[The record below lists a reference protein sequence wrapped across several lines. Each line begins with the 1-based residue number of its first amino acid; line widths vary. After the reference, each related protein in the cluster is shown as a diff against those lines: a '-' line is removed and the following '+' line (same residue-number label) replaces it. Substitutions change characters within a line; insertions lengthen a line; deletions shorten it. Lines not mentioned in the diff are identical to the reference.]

1 MTTLALIGSGNI
13 GSGVARLAV
22 AAGHDVV
29 LSNSRGPETLTDL
42 VAELGPRA
50 RAATAQEAA
59 EAGVVVVVTVPL
71 KAVPSLPAEA
81 LAGRLVLD
89 TSNYYPQRDG
99 NVAELDDRSTTT
111 SAWVQQH
118 LPEARVVKVFN
129 NIFYGHLPELAR
141 PAGSPER
148 SALPIAGDDEAALRE
163 ATAFLDTLGYD
174 TVVAGSLADS
184 WRFEPGTPAY
194 GAVYFDPE
202 ADASA
207 ARPGQAVGMP
217 PSSPTPAQ
225 DVRRV
230 LDAARN
236 EGPVGG

>member
-50 RAATAQEAA
+50 RAATAEEAA
-59 EAGVVVVVTVPL
+59 GAGDVVVVTVPL
-71 KAVPSLPAEA
+71 KAVPSLPAQA

-99 NVAELDDRSTTT
+99 NVAALDDRSTTT

-118 LPEARVVKVFN
+118 LPGARVVKVFN

-141 PAGSPER
+141 PSGSPER

-174 TVVAGSLADS
+174 TVVAGDLAES

-194 GAVYFDPE
+194 GAVYFDPD
-202 ADASA
+202 ADAWST
-207 ARPGQAVGMP
+207 Q
-217 PSSPTPAQ
+217 
-225 DVRRV
+225 
-230 LDAARN
+230 LDLLRSL
-236 EGPVGG
+236 

>member
-50 RAATAQEAA
+50 RAATAEEAA
-59 EAGVVVVVTVPL
+59 GAGDVVVVTVPL
-71 KAVPSLPAEA
+71 KAVPSLPAPA

-99 NVAELDDRSTTT
+99 NVAALDDRSTTT

-118 LPEARVVKVFN
+118 LPGARVVKVFN

-141 PAGSPER
+141 PSGSPER
-148 SALPIAGDDEAALRE
+148 SALPIAADDEAALRE

-174 TVVAGSLADS
+174 TVVAGDL
-184 WRFEPGTPAY
+184 AY
-194 GAVYFDPE
+194 GAVYFDPD
-202 ADASA
+202 ADASGA
-207 ARPGQAVGMP
+207 KPGQAAGMP
-217 PSSPTPAQ
+217 PSSPTPAD

-230 LDAARN
+230 LAAARN

>member
-29 LSNSRGPETLTDL
+29 LSNSRGPDTLTDL
-42 VAELGPRA
+42 VEELGPRA
-50 RAATAQEAA
+50 RAATAEEAA
-59 EAGVVVVVTVPL
+59 GAGDVVVVTVPL
-71 KAVPSLPAEA
+71 GAVPTLPAEP

-89 TSNYYPQRDG
+89 TSNYYPERDG
-99 NVAELDDRSTTT
+99 NIAELDDRSTTT

-118 LPEARVVKVFN
+118 LPGARVVKVFN
-129 NIFYGHLPELAR
+129 NIFYGHLPVLAR

-148 SALPIAGDDEAALRE
+148 SALPIAGDDAQALAE

-174 TVVAGSLADS
+174 AVVAGDLAQS

-194 GAVYFDPE
+194 GAVYFDPD
-202 ADASA
+202 ADASG
-207 ARPGQAVGMP
+207 ARPGQAAGMP
-217 PSSPTPAQ
+217 AASPTPAA
-225 DVRRV
+225 DIHRV
-230 LDAARN
+230 LDAAVN